1 MAASISFVARP
12 QRIAK
17 RTRSQAPSDQISQ
30 GQFVKSPLRSPLV
43 AVAPR
48 HNRIDR
54 SRNREKLNLR
64 MPFDDSGNRT
74 RVDLLRQRGVDV
86 WGPERVYVSED
97 VDLDA
102 IEAGAEIR
110 QATLS
115 GPELSIAAG
124 ATIGTSGH
132 AEVDNCQI
140 GRNVELG
147 SGLYRGATF
156 LEGVK
161 FRGFAEVRPSTLL
174 EEQAE
179 AAHNVA
185 LKNTTFTSC
194 CVAGSL
200 INFCDLFLSG
210 GRSRRDHTE
219 IGSGAI
225 HFNFDPR
232 GHKWG
237 SLIGGIRGVL
247 LRSEPVFIGGNC
259 GLVGPLEIGFGAVTT
274 AGSVIR
280 KDVAENTLVAES
292 GRTIRIDGYDS
303 KAYGQLQG
311 SFMVTAR
318 LVGTLRALDGWYATV
333 RIPHSSA
340 GDRRLY
346 EAARKQIDAQVQERI
361 ERLAKIVEDLPQG
374 SSQLSR
380 GLRANQEHRRLVA
393 GWERFRRVLE
403 DPLEAGEPPAA
414 FVQRYAEAR
423 ASDRGHVESVK
434 SADAGAPQAE
444 RWLEGMVERVTS
456 RARQALTSSWP

>member
-1 MAASISFVARP
+1 MHVNPQGNIFQASI
-12 QRIAK
+12 
-17 RTRSQAPSDQISQ
+17 
-30 GQFVKSPLRSPLV
+30 VKSPRRSPGLP
-43 AVAPR
+43 AV
-48 HNRIDR
+48 
-54 SRNREKLNLR
+54 SRANHIGQTLDREKLDVR
-64 MPFDDSGNRT
+64 MPFDDSGNRA
-74 RVDLLRQRGVDV
+74 RVDLLRQRGVDA

-259 GLVGPLEIGFGAVTT
+259 GLVGPLEIGFGAVTA

-280 KDVAENTLVAES
+280 KDVAENTLASEFGS
-292 GRTIRIDGYDS
+292 TIRIDGYDS
-303 KAYGQLQG
+303 RAYGLLQG
-311 SFMVTAR
+311 SFMVTAK

-333 RIPHSSA
+333 RIPHASA

-346 EAARKQIDAQVQERI
+346 EAARKQIDAQIKERI
-361 ERLAKIVEDLPQG
+361 ERLAKIVEKLPQG
-374 SSQLSR
+374 FSQLSR
-380 GLRANQEHRRLVA
+380 GPRANQEHRRLVA
-393 GWERFRRVLE
+393 GWERFRGVLE
-403 DPLEAGEPPAA
+403 DPLEAGEPPVA
-414 FVQRYAEAR
+414 FVQRYAAAR
-423 ASDRGHVESVK
+423 ESDRGHVESVK
-434 SADAGAPQAE
+434 SADAGAADAE
-444 RWLEGMVERVTS
+444 RWLEGLVERVTS
-456 RARQALTSSWP
+456 RAKRALTSGSP

>member
-1 MAASISFVARP
+1 MSTPQGNISQASI
-12 QRIAK
+12 
-17 RTRSQAPSDQISQ
+17 
-30 GQFVKSPLRSPLV
+30 VKSPRRSPGLP
-43 AVAPR
+43 AV
-48 HNRIDR
+48 
-54 SRNREKLNLR
+54 SRDNHIGQTLDREKLDVR
-64 MPFDDSGNRT
+64 MPFDDSGNRA
-74 RVDLLRQRGVDV
+74 RVDLLRQRGVDA

-259 GLVGPLEIGFGAVTT
+259 GLVGPLEIGFGAVTA

-280 KDVAENTLVAES
+280 KDVAENTLASEFGS
-292 GRTIRIDGYDS
+292 TIRIDGYDS
-303 KAYGQLQG
+303 RAYGLLQG
-311 SFMVTAR
+311 SFMVTAK

-333 RIPHSSA
+333 RIPHASA

-346 EAARKQIDAQVQERI
+346 EAARKQIDAQIKERI
-361 ERLAKIVEDLPQG
+361 ERLAKIVEKLPQG
-374 SSQLSR
+374 FSQFSR
-380 GLRANQEHRRLVA
+380 GPRANQEHRRLVA
-393 GWERFRRVLE
+393 GWERFRGVLE
-403 DPLEAGEPPAA
+403 DPLEAGEPPVA
-414 FVQRYAEAR
+414 FVQRYAAAR
-423 ASDRGHVESVK
+423 ESDRGHVESVK
-434 SADAGAPQAE
+434 SADAGAADAE
-444 RWLEGMVERVTS
+444 RWLEGLVERVTS
-456 RARQALTSSWP
+456 RAKRALTSGSP

>member
-1 MAASISFVARP
+1 MHVNPQGNIFQASI
-12 QRIAK
+12 
-17 RTRSQAPSDQISQ
+17 
-30 GQFVKSPLRSPLV
+30 VKSPRRSPGLP
-43 AVAPR
+43 AV
-48 HNRIDR
+48 
-54 SRNREKLNLR
+54 SRDNHIGQTLDREKLDVR
-64 MPFDDSGNRT
+64 MPFDDSGNRA
-74 RVDLLRQRGVDV
+74 RVDLLRQRGVDA

-259 GLVGPLEIGFGAVTT
+259 GLVGPLEIGFGAVTA

-280 KDVAENTLVAES
+280 KDVAENTLASEFGS
-292 GRTIRIDGYDS
+292 TIRIDGYDS
-303 KAYGQLQG
+303 RAYGLLQG
-311 SFMVTAR
+311 SFMVTAK

-333 RIPHSSA
+333 RIPHASA

-346 EAARKQIDAQVQERI
+346 EAARKQIDAQIKERI
-361 ERLAKIVEDLPQG
+361 ERLAKIVEKLPQG
-374 SSQLSR
+374 FSQFSR
-380 GLRANQEHRRLVA
+380 GPRANQEHRRLVA
-393 GWERFRRVLE
+393 GWERFRGVLE
-403 DPLEAGEPPAA
+403 DPLEAGEPPVA
-414 FVQRYAEAR
+414 FVQRYAAAR
-423 ASDRGHVESVK
+423 ESDRGHVESVK
-434 SADAGAPQAE
+434 SADAGAADAE
-444 RWLEGMVERVTS
+444 RWLEGLVERVTS
-456 RARQALTSSWP
+456 RAKRALTSGSP

>member
-1 MAASISFVARP
+1 MSTPQGNISQASI
-12 QRIAK
+12 
-17 RTRSQAPSDQISQ
+17 
-30 GQFVKSPLRSPLV
+30 VKSPRRLPGLP
-43 AVAPR
+43 AV
-48 HNRIDR
+48 
-54 SRNREKLNLR
+54 SRDNHIGQTLDREKLDVR
-64 MPFDDSGNRT
+64 MPFDDSGNRA
-74 RVDLLRQRGVDV
+74 RVDLLRQRGVDA

-97 VDLDA
+97 VDLYA

-259 GLVGPLEIGFGAVTT
+259 GLVGPLEIGFGAVTA

-280 KDVAENTLVAES
+280 KDVAENTLASEFGS
-292 GRTIRIDGYDS
+292 TIRIDGYDS
-303 KAYGQLQG
+303 RAYGLLQG
-311 SFMVTAR
+311 SFMVTAK

-333 RIPHSSA
+333 RIPHASA

-346 EAARKQIDAQVQERI
+346 EAARKQIDAQIKERI
-361 ERLAKIVEDLPQG
+361 ERLAKIVEKLPQG
-374 SSQLSR
+374 FSQLSR
-380 GLRANQEHRRLVA
+380 GPRANQEHRRLVA
-393 GWERFRRVLE
+393 GWERFRGVLE
-403 DPLEAGEPPAA
+403 DPLEAGEPPVA
-414 FVQRYAEAR
+414 FVQRYAAAR
-423 ASDRGHVESVK
+423 ESDRGHVESVK
-434 SADAGAPQAE
+434 SADAGAADAE
-444 RWLEGMVERVTS
+444 RWLEGLVERVTS
-456 RARQALTSSWP
+456 RAKRALTSGSP

>member
-1 MAASISFVARP
+1 
-12 QRIAK
+12 
-17 RTRSQAPSDQISQ
+17 
-30 GQFVKSPLRSPLV
+30 
-43 AVAPR
+43 
-48 HNRIDR
+48 
-54 SRNREKLNLR
+54 

-102 IEAGAEIR
+102 IEAGAVIR

-174 EEQAE
+174 EERAE
-179 AAHNVA
+179 AAHSVA

-210 GRSRRDHTE
+210 GSSRRDHTE
-219 IGSGAI
+219 VGSGAI

-247 LRSEPVFIGGNC
+247 LRSAPVFIGGNC
-259 GLVGPLEIGFGAVTT
+259 GLVGPVEIGFGAVTA

-280 KDVAENTLVAES
+280 KDVAENTLASEP
-292 GRTIRIDGYDS
+292 GRAIRLEGYDS
-303 KAYGQLQG
+303 KAYGLLQG
-311 SFMVTAR
+311 SFLLTAK

-333 RIPHSSA
+333 RIPYAST
-340 GDRRLY
+340 GERRLY
-346 EAARKQIDAQVQERI
+346 EAARNQIDAQVKERI
-361 ERLAKIVEDLPQG
+361 ERLGRIIEKLPRG
-374 SSQLSR
+374 LSQLSK
-380 GLRANQEHRRLVA
+380 GTQANQEHRRLVA
-393 GWERFRRVLE
+393 GWERFRGVLE
-403 DPLEAGEPPAA
+403 DPLEVGEPPAA
-414 FVQRYAEAR
+414 FLREYAAAR
-423 ASDRGHVESVK
+423 AVDRGHLESVK

-444 RWLEGMVERVTS
+444 RWLEGLVERVTG
-456 RARQALTSSWP
+456 RAKQALASDSP

>member
-1 MAASISFVARP
+1 MHVNPQGNIFQASI
-12 QRIAK
+12 
-17 RTRSQAPSDQISQ
+17 
-30 GQFVKSPLRSPLV
+30 VKSPRRSPGLP
-43 AVAPR
+43 AV
-48 HNRIDR
+48 
-54 SRNREKLNLR
+54 SRDNHIGQTLDREKLDVR
-64 MPFDDSGNRT
+64 MPFDDSGNRA
-74 RVDLLRQRGVDV
+74 RVDLLRQRGVDA

-259 GLVGPLEIGFGAVTT
+259 GLVGPLEIGFGAVTA

-280 KDVAENTLVAES
+280 KDVAENTLASEFGS
-292 GRTIRIDGYDS
+292 TIRIDGYDS
-303 KAYGQLQG
+303 RAYGLLQG
-311 SFMVTAR
+311 SFMVTAK

-333 RIPHSSA
+333 RIPHASA

-346 EAARKQIDAQVQERI
+346 EAARKQIDAQIKERI
-361 ERLAKIVEDLPQG
+361 ERLAKIVEKLPQG
-374 SSQLSR
+374 FSQLSR
-380 GLRANQEHRRLVA
+380 GPRANQEHRRLVA
-393 GWERFRRVLE
+393 GWERFRGVLE
-403 DPLEAGEPPAA
+403 DPLEAGEPPVA
-414 FVQRYAEAR
+414 FVQRYAAAR
-423 ASDRGHVESVK
+423 ESDRGHVESVK
-434 SADAGAPQAE
+434 SADAGAADAE
-444 RWLEGMVERVTS
+444 RWLEGLVERVTS
-456 RARQALTSSWP
+456 RAKRALTSGSP

>member
-1 MAASISFVARP
+1 MSTPQGNISQASI
-12 QRIAK
+12 
-17 RTRSQAPSDQISQ
+17 
-30 GQFVKSPLRSPLV
+30 VKSPRRLPGLP
-43 AVAPR
+43 AV
-48 HNRIDR
+48 
-54 SRNREKLNLR
+54 SRDNHIGQTLDREKLDVR
-64 MPFDDSGNRT
+64 MPFDDSGNRA
-74 RVDLLRQRGVDV
+74 RVDLLRQRGVDA

-97 VDLDA
+97 VDLYA

-259 GLVGPLEIGFGAVTT
+259 GLVGPLEIGFGAVTA

-280 KDVAENTLVAES
+280 KDVAENTLASEFGS
-292 GRTIRIDGYDS
+292 TIRIDGYDS
-303 KAYGQLQG
+303 RAYGLLQG
-311 SFMVTAR
+311 SFMVTAK

-333 RIPHSSA
+333 RIPHASA

-346 EAARKQIDAQVQERI
+346 EAARKQIDAQIKERI
-361 ERLAKIVEDLPQG
+361 ERLAKIVEKLPQG
-374 SSQLSR
+374 FSQLSR
-380 GLRANQEHRRLVA
+380 GPRANQEHRRLVA
-393 GWERFRRVLE
+393 GWDRFRGVLE
-403 DPLEAGEPPAA
+403 DPLEAGEPPVA
-414 FVQRYAEAR
+414 FVQRYAAAR
-423 ASDRGHVESVK
+423 ESDRGHVESVK
-434 SADAGAPQAE
+434 SADAGAADAE
-444 RWLEGMVERVTS
+444 RWLEGLVERVTS
-456 RARQALTSSWP
+456 RAKRALTSGSP